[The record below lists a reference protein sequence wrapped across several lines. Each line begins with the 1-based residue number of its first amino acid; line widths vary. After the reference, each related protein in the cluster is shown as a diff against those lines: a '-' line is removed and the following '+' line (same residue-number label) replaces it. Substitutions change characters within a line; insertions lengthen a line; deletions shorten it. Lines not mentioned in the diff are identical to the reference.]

1 MQMRDDNCS
10 HNTEIAVGPRRR
22 KKRGKLLYSSRRVLQ
37 RSRMRSTKHMSRLT
51 AVEELVG
58 VRIDFSGEEVTNLAS
73 LHEVVAAVDA
83 TQAII
88 EDSVKAVKCTA
99 TQSAVRH
106 YPLIKDAKP
115 IRETDAY
122 F

>member
-1 MQMRDDNCS
+1 MQMQEENCS
-10 HNTEIAVGPRRR
+10 NILESATGQKKRR
-22 KKRGKLLYSSRRVLQ
+22 KRGKLLYSSRRVLQ

-51 AVEELVG
+51 AVQELVG

-115 IRETDAY
+115 IRETDVY